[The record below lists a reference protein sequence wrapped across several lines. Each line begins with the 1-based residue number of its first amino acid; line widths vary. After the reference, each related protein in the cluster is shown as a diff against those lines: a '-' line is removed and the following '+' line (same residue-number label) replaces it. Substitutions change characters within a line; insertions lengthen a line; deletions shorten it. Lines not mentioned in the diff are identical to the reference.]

1 MAVLFNFT
9 KNKEPLTSF
18 IIASSTL
25 LCCGLILTSLVTEH
39 SSYKS
44 RRDDTS
50 DQVVSCWF
58 GNTEEIKEISAR
70 MWDVIRNDAGY
81 AVAFFGAF

>member
-18 IIASSTL
+18 IIAASTL
-25 LCCGLILTSLVTEH
+25 LVCGLILTSIVTENL
-39 SSYKS
+39 KQ

-50 DQVVSCWF
+50 DQAVSCWF
-58 GNTEEIKEISAR
+58 GNTEEIK
-70 MWDVIRNDAGY
+70 
-81 AVAFFGAF
+81 